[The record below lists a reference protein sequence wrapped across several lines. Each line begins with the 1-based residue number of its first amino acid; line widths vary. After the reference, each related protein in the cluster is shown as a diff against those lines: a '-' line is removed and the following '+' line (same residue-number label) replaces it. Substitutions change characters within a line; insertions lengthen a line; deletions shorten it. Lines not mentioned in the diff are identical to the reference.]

1 MAVARL
7 DCIFPE
13 NVTTLMYTHSDAK
26 LLTFSLE
33 RLIGK

>member
-13 NVTTLMYTHSDAK
+13 NVTTLMYTHLDAK
-26 LLTFSLE
+26 LYN
-33 RLIGK
+33 I